1 MAEDTTTTEATEV
14 KPETPVT
21 EEPKANVEAA
31 TSTDSAAS
39 AETTATPKPTKRKKA
54 KRSVP
59 SGQVHVLATFNNTIV
74 TFTDGSGNVLTTCSA
89 GACGFRGSKKGTAY
103 AAQVA
108 AERAAQAAKQQYGFS
123 RAEVFI
129 KGIGLGRD
137 AAVRV
142 LGGMDIAVESIR
154 DVTGIPHGGV
164 RPRKARRI

>member
-1 MAEDTTTTEATEV
+1 MADDDSKT
-14 KPETPVT
+14 KPEVET
-21 EEPKANVEAA
+21 ETAVDTAVIDKPAA
-31 TSTDSAAS
+31 EST
-39 AETTATPKPTKRKKA
+39 ETADKKPAKRKKA

-74 TFTDGSGNVLTTCSA
+74 TFSDNSGNVLTTSSA

-123 RAEVFI
+123 KAQVLI

-142 LGGMDIAVESIR
+142 LSGMDIAVESIT